1 MKKLLGYKAGVS
13 GRTKEF
19 ENNGRR
25 GRRRS
30 EEAWSR
36 IRCDMILENRTF
48 DWLVRSEGKYDWL
61 RGLGAKNHR
70 EHQFET
76 QIQSHFLGSPRSGV
90 MFSMID
96 L

>member
-1 MKKLLGYKAGVS
+1 
-13 GRTKEF
+13 
-19 ENNGRR
+19 
-25 GRRRS
+25 
-30 EEAWSR
+30 
-36 IRCDMILENRTF
+36 MILENRTF